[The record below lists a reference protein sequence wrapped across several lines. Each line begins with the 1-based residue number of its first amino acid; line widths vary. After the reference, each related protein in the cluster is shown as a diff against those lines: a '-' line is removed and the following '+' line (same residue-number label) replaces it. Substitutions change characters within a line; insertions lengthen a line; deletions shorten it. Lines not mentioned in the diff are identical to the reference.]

1 MIKKPI
7 QKQSLSSLSDE
18 TAVDTAETSL
28 TIWLVG
34 TCPAACHT
42 SGWPDRH
49 RGVGRLR
56 LNHNKV
62 NRNVIYMSEF
72 KSDETKVSTSIFQ
85 SVFIVYLNT
94 NSALLWFL
102 NSGIV
107 TITCGLN
114 SSTLAQRQLLKF
126 HRNLSKADDF
136 KNIFIFW
143 YLQQLKLRQ
152 VRESAVSSCLRLCRC
167 MRSGHLSE
175 GR

>member
-1 MIKKPI
+1 MIKKSI
-7 QKQSLSSLSDE
+7 EKQSLSSFSDE

-85 SVFIVYLNT
+85 SVFIQCTWTPIVHYY
-94 NSALLWFL
+94 
-102 NSGIV
+102 GIV

>member
-1 MIKKPI
+1 MIKKSI
-7 QKQSLSSLSDE
+7 EKQSLSSFSDE

-72 KSDETKVSTSIFQ
+72 KSDETSVNFNISI
-85 SVFIVYLNT
+85 SIYTVYLNT

-102 NSGIV
+102 KSGIV

-136 KNIFIFW
+136 KNT
-143 YLQQLKLRQ
+143 YLMILTAAKATTSKRIGSVFMFTSVSVYEKRAP
-152 VRESAVSSCLRLCRC
+152 VRR
-167 MRSGHLSE
+167 
-175 GR
+175 